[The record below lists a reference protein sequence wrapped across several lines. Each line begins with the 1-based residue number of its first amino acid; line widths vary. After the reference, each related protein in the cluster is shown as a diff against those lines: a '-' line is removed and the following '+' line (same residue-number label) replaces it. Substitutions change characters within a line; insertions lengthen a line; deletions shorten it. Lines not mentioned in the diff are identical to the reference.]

1 MSKSDS
7 ASFRRFEQNFLPR
20 HIGVPEEDRDALQKK
35 LEYETEEPAPGT
47 FIGYFTDDFENETET
62 FTRADGS
69 SSTKHRDGSI
79 TTTPPTGPTI

>member
-7 ASFRRFEQNFLPR
+7 ASFRRFERNFLPR
-20 HIGVPEEDRDALQKK
+20 HIGVPEEDRDALQKR
-35 LEYETEEPAPGT
+35 LQYEAEEPVSGDV
-47 FIGYFTDDFENETET
+47 IGHIAYDFKNQTET

-69 SSTKHRDGSI
+69 SSTKHSDGSI